1 MMNLMTTATVML
13 WILQY
18 WKTHSIELKKSHTT
32 MKVSRLVSLSHALAN
47 MRTDLDHTIPK
58 EEAFRLRQ
66 HLRKVGPNTF
76 INEYLTSGKY
86 DLRTLVTAF
95 GVRPD
100 YPFDDDW
107 YHRMLGLSIHREI
120 DRRQKLDAF
129 NTLHDVVELLQRC
142 KKIMV
147 ITGAGISTSLGIPDF
162 RSKNTGFYS
171 QLLARGISE
180 PEEVF
185 DIHTFDEDP
194 T

>member
-1 MMNLMTTATVML
+1 MR
-13 WILQY
+13 QY
-18 WKTHSIELKKSHTT
+18 
-32 MKVSRLVSLSHALAN
+32 
-47 MRTDLDHTIPK
+47 
-58 EEAFRLRQ
+58 
-66 HLRKVGPNTF
+66 LRKVGPNIF
-76 INEYLTSGKY
+76 IEEYLNSGKY

-100 YPFDDDW
+100 YPFGDQW
-107 YHRMLGLSIHREI
+107 YIRVLGLSIQREV
-120 DRRQKLDAF
+120 DRRQKLEAY
-129 NTLHDVVELLQRC
+129 NTIEDVVKLLKKCQ
-142 KKIMV
+142 KIMV

-171 QLLARGISE
+171 QLQARGISE

>member
-1 MMNLMTTATVML
+1 MTTG
-13 WILQY
+13 
-18 WKTHSIELKKSHTT
+18 
-32 MKVSRLVSLSHALAN
+32 
-47 MRTDLDHTIPK
+47 LDNTIPK
-58 EEAFRLRQ
+58 DEAMRLRE
-66 HLRKVGPNTF
+66 HLRKVGPTTF
-76 INEYLTSGKY
+76 ISEYLTSGKY
-86 DLRTLVTAF
+86 DIRTLVTAF

-100 YPFDDDW
+100 YPFDDNW
-107 YHRMLGLSIHREI
+107 YLRMLGLSIQREV
-120 DRRQKLDAF
+120 DRRQKLEAL
-129 NTLHDVVELLQRC
+129 NTLDDVVELLQKC
-142 KKIMV
+142 QKIMI